1 MTICHML
8 RHFTLCMNVYNRFT
22 KFTVNG
28 FSTNT
33 TLSYQVRLQPSR
45 IEIEETEP
53 NVSKTII
60 SVTSTMIRLDQ
71 SSYHST
77 S

>member
-8 RHFTLCMNVYNRFT
+8 RHFMPCMNVYNTFT
-22 KFTVNG
+22 NFTIIH
-28 FSTNT
+28 
-33 TLSYQVRLQPSR
+33 TLSYHLSYRVRVQPSR
-45 IEIEETEP
+45 KEIEETEP
-53 NVSKTII
+53 NVFKAVISIASTTIG
-60 SVTSTMIRLDQ
+60 LDQ